1 MVKRRISLYVIP
13 IPLKF
18 VSRDP
23 VTRSASEQ
31 LGKDDSCNDLPT
43 IGAPLQVQE
52 QPIVSG
58 ENGSQSWLHA
68 GRSPRFTVRICPDL
82 SPCGVITQQR
92 CGIGICVR
100 SREVMYKRSAK
111 SISGIRVGRSSTRP
125 FQLNDVLSV
134 IIIIGLLH
142 SWARGSQ
149 EGVVKT

>member
-1 MVKRRISLYVIP
+1 MVKGRISLYVIP
-13 IPLKF
+13 IQLKF

-43 IGAPLQVQE
+43 IGAPLQE

-68 GRSPRFTVRICPDL
+68 GRSPRFTVSICHPDL
-82 SPCGVITQQR
+82 SPCGVITQR
-92 CGIGICVR
+92 RYG
-100 SREVMYKRSAK
+100 
-111 SISGIRVGRSSTRP
+111 ISGIRVGRSSTRP

-149 EGVVKT
+149 GGVVKT

>member
-13 IPLKF
+13 IQLKF

-43 IGAPLQVQE
+43 IGAPLQE

-68 GRSPRFTVRICPDL
+68 GRSPRFTVRICHPDL

-100 SREVMYKRSAK
+100 SREV
-111 SISGIRVGRSSTRP
+111 ISCKCTNAPRNR
-125 FQLNDVLSV
+125 
-134 IIIIGLLH
+134 
-142 SWARGSQ
+142 
-149 EGVVKT
+149 